1 MEPRN
6 YRPFQL
12 WVFGQLFLA
21 FTFLQSHSIFGISR
35 ASGLLNGVRV
45 PHDTPVSYLRSSV
58 SLSHHWNWFHKTWR
72 DFFLKY
78 IFMPLGG
85 GWLGLTLVVA
95 FSVALHGFKVRRRS
109 THPEADP
116 PAPGRTATD
125 WN

>member
-1 MEPRN
+1 MLGLSHAVHRTA
-6 YRPFQL
+6 RRIR
-12 WVFGQLFLA
+12 LA
-21 FTFLQSHSIFGISR
+21 SR

-109 THPEADP
+109 IDP
-116 PAPGRTATD
+116 PRGRPTPGQTATD